1 MPKNSITTQHYLSPK
16 VEAFALPQK
25 GGFGVRA
32 VSFIPAG
39 ELIVFWGGDIVT
51 TEQLDTLPLDR
62 QIHGIQVHD
71 NLFQVPSGDAQPGDY
86 VNHSCEPNAGLDSP
100 ISLVA
105 MHDILPG
112 EEICFDY
119 AMSDSTFY
127 DHFECTCGTP
137 NCRGQF
143 TGHDWRRLDL
153 QQRYRGYFSPYLQ
166 RRIDQLTVETAVS
179 QPTVAHN

>member
-1 MPKNSITTQHYLSPK
+1 MPKSSITSQHYLSPK
-16 VEAFALPQK
+16 VEPFAFPDK

-51 TEQLDTLPLDR
+51 GEQLATLPLDR

-86 VNHSCEPNAGLDSP
+86 VNHSCEPNVGLNSP

-105 MHDILPG
+105 MRDIQPG

-119 AMSDSTFY
+119 AMSDSTPY
-127 DHFECTCGTP
+127 DDFDCACGTP
-137 NCRGQF
+137 SCRIRF
-143 TGHDWRRLDL
+143 TGDDWRLPAL
-153 QQRYRGYFSPYLQ
+153 QARYRGYFSPYLQ
-166 RRIDQLTVETAVS
+166 RRIDQQTLETAVADAI
-179 QPTVAHN
+179 AHIN